1 MSSHPSEHDWSQRQ
15 ALKKFSRHI
24 HRLLVLEGR
33 DHNSDLIGPS
43 CAARVGNIYAL
54 LTSIKLV
61 VYVGTKRVYAE
72 DGEGKCT
79 EFLTPDV
86 GYAMHDL
93 QTYMVLDDLANV

>member
-1 MSSHPSEHDWSQRQ
+1 MSSHPSEHEWSQKR
-15 ALKKFSRHI
+15 ALQEFSRRI

-33 DHNSDLIGPS
+33 DHNSDLIGPGL
-43 CAARVGNIYAL
+43 AANVGSISVR
-54 LTSIKLV
+54 LTSTMLV

-79 EFLTPDV
+79 GFLAPDV

-93 QTYMVLDDLANV
+93 QIHMILDDLASI